1 MAKSRYIP
9 SEIEPRWQERWEATG
24 LYRTDE
30 TPGRKRFYCL
40 EMFPY
45 PSGKL
50 HMGHVRVYSIGDAY
64 ARFLRMRGYSVL
76 HPMGYDAFGLPA
88 ENAAITRQVHP
99 RDWTHESIA
108 LMRGQQKRL
117 GISYD
122 WGRTYATC
130 DPSYYRWNQ
139 WIFLRFLEKGLAYR
153 KAAPINWCPSCA
165 TVLANEQVVDG
176 SCWRCSTAVG
186 KRDLTQWFFRIT
198 AYAEELLSD
207 LDQLADW
214 PERVR
219 VMQENWIGKS
229 RGAEVRFPV
238 VGSGEVIP
246 VFTTRPDTLWGV
258 TYMVLAPEHPM
269 VKGLVAGTPR
279 EREVLDF
286 VEKVRGEPVIER
298 TAAGRV
304 KKGIDTG
311 RLFVNPLTGSE
322 HPIFLADY
330 VLMDYGTGAVM
341 AVPAHDQ
348 RDFEFAS
355 ASGLPIRVVIQNPA
369 GDLDPAR
376 MTASFEG
383 DGTMVASGP
392 FSGRGNREAM
402 ADIARHLEE
411 KGIGRATIT
420 YRLRD
425 WLISRQRYWGTPI
438 PVLYCDHCRQNGR
451 GEIVPVPESDLPVLL
466 PDDVAF
472 TGEGN
477 PLITSMSF
485 ARTTCPRCG
494 NPARRDTD
502 TMDTFVDSSHY
513 YFRYTDPS
521 WDKGPF
527 NPGRVEGW
535 LPVDQYIGG
544 IEHAILHLLYSRFFT
559 KALRDLGLTRVSEPF
574 RRLLTQ
580 GMVIKDGAKMSKSKG
595 NTVDPG
601 EIIET
606 YSADTARLFILFAA
620 PPEKELD
627 WSDKGVEGAH
637 RFLGRVHRLVCD
649 NLSLFS
655 GPRRD
660 HADPSWGTGGAR
672 EMRHATH
679 RTIRKVTEDIER
691 FHFNTAIAAMMEL
704 ANRAGTFLAEGTNAE
719 GEGGSAAAEALE
731 TLVLLLAPF
740 VPHLAEELWK
750 EMGRPYSIFE
760 QDWPA
765 FLPEL
770 ADAATV
776 EIPIQVDGKVRARM
790 IFPAGASED
799 ELRNAALSHN
809 RIVELS
815 GGRVPSKV
823 IVIPDRLVSL
833 SGWVPKK

>member
-9 SEIEPRWQERWEATG
+9 SEIEPRWQERWEASG

-30 TPGRKRFYCL
+30 KAKGRRFYCL

-64 ARFLRMRGYSVL
+64 ARFLRMRGWAVL

-88 ENAAITRQVHP
+88 ENAAITRKVHP
-99 RDWTHESIA
+99 RDWTYESIA
-108 LMRGQQKRL
+108 LMKGQQKRL

-122 WGRTYATC
+122 WERTFATC

-139 WIFLRFLEKGLAYR
+139 WIFLKFLEKGLAYR

-165 TVLANEQVVDG
+165 TVLANEQVEDG
-176 SCWRCSTAVG
+176 ACWRCGTVVV

-207 LDQLADW
+207 LDKLGEW

-229 RGAEVRFPV
+229 RGAEARFPV
-238 VGSGEVIP
+238 VGSDEVIS
-246 VFTTRPDTLWGV
+246 VFTTRPDTLFGV
-258 TYMVLAPEHPM
+258 TYMVLAPEHPL
-269 VKGLVAGTPR
+269 VPHLVAGTPR
-279 EREVLDF
+279 EREVGAF
-286 VEKVRGEPVIER
+286 VDEARAVSAIER
-298 TAAGRV
+298 TAEGRE

-311 RLFVNPLTGSE
+311 RRFVNPVTGEE
-322 HPIFLADY
+322 HPIYLADY

-348 RDFEFAS
+348 RDFEFARRH
-355 ASGLPIRVVIQNPA
+355 GLPIRVVIQDPGA
-369 GDLDPAR
+369 DLDPAG
-376 MTASFEG
+376 MAAAYEG
-383 DGTMVASGP
+383 DGTMAASGP
-392 FSGRGNREAM
+392 FIGRHNREAM
-402 ADIARHLEE
+402 ADLVRWLEE
-411 KGIGRATIT
+411 KGIGKGTVT

-438 PVLYCDHCRQNGR
+438 PVLYCDHCEKSGA
-451 GEIVPVPESDLPVLL
+451 GEVVPVPESGLPVLL
-466 PDDVAF
+466 PDDVTF
-472 TGEGN
+472 TGGGN
-477 PLITSMSF
+477 PLATSPSF
-485 ARTTCPRCG
+485 ARATCPRCG
-494 NPARRDTD
+494 KPARRETD
-502 TMDTFVDSSHY
+502 TMDTFIDSSHY

-527 NPGRVEGW
+527 NPERVEKW
-535 LPVDQYIGG
+535 MPVDQYIGG

-559 KALRDLGLTRVSEPF
+559 KALRDLGLTGVSEPF

-580 GMVIKDGAKMSKSKG
+580 GMVIKEGAKMSKSKG

-637 RFLGRVHRLVCD
+637 RFLGRVHRLVSD
-649 NLSLFS
+649 NAGLFQ

-660 HADPSWGTGGAR
+660 AQDASWGEGRAR
-672 EMRHATH
+672 DMRRAVH
-679 RTIRKVTEDIER
+679 RTVRRVTEDIER
-691 FHFNTAIAAMMEL
+691 FHFNTAIAALMEL
-704 ANRAGTFLAEGTNAE
+704 ANQSGSFLAEGPTA
-719 GEGGSAAAEALE
+719 GEEERSAAVEALE

-740 VPHLAEELWK
+740 VPHLAEELW
-750 EMGRPYSIFE
+750 EVMGRPYSVF
-760 QDWPA
+760 QRSWPEH
-765 FLPEL
+765 LPAL
-770 ADAATV
+770 AAAEMV
-776 EIPIQVDGKVRARM
+776 EIVVQINGKVRARLP
-790 IFPAGASED
+790 FPAGAGEE
-799 ELRNAALSHN
+799 ELRGAALAHP
-809 RIVELS
+809 RIIELL
-815 GGRVPSKV
+815 GGKEPQKVVVVPR
-823 IVIPDRLVSL
+823 RLVSL
-833 SGWVPKK
+833 VVKG